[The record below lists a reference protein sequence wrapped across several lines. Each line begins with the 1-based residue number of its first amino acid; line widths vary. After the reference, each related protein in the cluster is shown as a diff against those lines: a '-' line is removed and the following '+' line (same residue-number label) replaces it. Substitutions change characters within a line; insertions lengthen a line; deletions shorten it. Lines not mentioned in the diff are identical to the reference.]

1 MEWKKGC
8 RVVELFL
15 PLTVLVFLFRSRCV
29 LRHQVIMAL
38 HGLLPYPALDSPIR
52 LSPSL
57 PLDEAGRNPH
67 CILFFRMF
75 HHRTT
80 DEQTNEAEEFV
91 KVIPFPSQHLY
102 GQFHYLWSNA
112 LP

>member
-1 MEWKKGC
+1 MQSYATFPTG
-8 RVVELFL
+8 
-15 PLTVLVFLFRSRCV
+15 
-29 LRHQVIMAL
+29 
-38 HGLLPYPALDSPIR
+38 DSPIR

-91 KVIPFPSQHLY
+91 KVIAVSITASIRSVPLSLV
-102 GQFHYLWSNA
+102 
-112 LP
+112 